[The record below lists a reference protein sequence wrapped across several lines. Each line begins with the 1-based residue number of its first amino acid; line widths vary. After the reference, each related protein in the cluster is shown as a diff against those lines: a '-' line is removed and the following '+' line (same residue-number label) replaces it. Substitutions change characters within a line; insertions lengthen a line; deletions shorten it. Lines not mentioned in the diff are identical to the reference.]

1 MDSLTNKWEIFWNA
15 ISAISTFLAV
25 LVSLWLARR
34 RKKIKLSLHQ
44 YWTYWDD
51 GRIDL
56 IITVKN
62 VGDFPVA
69 ITEFG
74 FCDKSDKRNKR
85 KINTD
90 CKRFLKDKSLN
101 RPFKILAGDIQL
113 IEFELIPHQEDDY
126 YYNLIK
132 NQIESNGSRFVV
144 RDSENKHY

>member
-1 MDSLTNKWEIFWNA
+1 MDSLTNDWEIFWSA

-34 RKKIKLSLHQ
+34 RKKIGLSLHQ
-44 YWTYWDD
+44 YWTYWND

-74 FCDKSDKRNKR
+74 FCKKSNKR
-85 KINTD
+85 RINTA

-126 YYNLIK
+126 YYNLVK
-132 NQIESNGSRFVV
+132 KQIESKRLRFVV